1 MISAP
6 SGIERIM
13 AIQPASGM
21 SRANQ
26 QSPSVKII
34 NGNLKRKPIRTGFS
48 LFLDSLMK
56 LLIVMPSMI
65 RAQTAMAAII
75 AIGTF
80 GSGSP
85 AYTVKPMMP
94 KIRSA
99 SSAMVHMAKKVYCN
113 AFINTTYH

>member
-1 MISAP
+1 MKYLKKFTNHIGYEAYIV
-6 SGIERIM
+6 G
-13 AIQPASGM
+13 
-21 SRANQ
+21 
-26 QSPSVKII
+26 SVFPETVSNII

-99 SSAMVHMAKKVYCN
+99 NSAMVHMAKKVYCN